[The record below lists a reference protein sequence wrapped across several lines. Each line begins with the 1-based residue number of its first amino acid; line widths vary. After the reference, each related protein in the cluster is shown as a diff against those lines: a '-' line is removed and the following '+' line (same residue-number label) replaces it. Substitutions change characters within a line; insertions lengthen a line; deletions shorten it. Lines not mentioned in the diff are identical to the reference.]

1 MKMKLKFAFAIL
13 FLSAI
18 CFAQGPSTDRNN
30 PTPMTSNTVEG
41 EYEGAE
47 TSHHYRFIANKG
59 EVKITATGET
69 EKYSTLMD
77 VELLDQSGSRITIFG
92 VVAKE
97 DPQTE
102 VKTVTFHRKQPV
114 TLRIFLREDKDIKY
128 LKYQIRIDGAVEFE
142 GAGMS
147 GAAPAIPDAPA
158 MPETSAMP
166 TAPATPDA
174 PAMPPMPA
182 DPAMPQTPSQPA
194 TPSEMSGMPSSI
206 AGDDR
211 LCLPVSGTLLLE
223 TTSGE
228 TFAVDLKTV
237 VKASIKP

>member
-1 MKMKLKFAFAIL
+1 MKQLKFAFAIL

-30 PTPMTSNTVEG
+30 PTPLTSNTVEG

-69 EKYSTLMD
+69 ERYSTLMD
-77 VELLDQSGSRITIFG
+77 VELLDQSGSRIAIFG

-128 LKYQIRIDGAVEFE
+128 LKYQVRIDGAVEFE
-142 GAGMS
+142 GAAMP
-147 GAAPAIPDAPA
+147 GAAPAMPDAPA
-158 MPETSAMP
+158 MPATSAMP
-166 TAPATPDA
+166 AA
-174 PAMPPMPA
+174 PAMPETPA
-182 DPAMPQTPSQPA
+182 QPA
-194 TPSEMSGMPSSI
+194 TPSEMSAMPTSI

-223 TTSGE
+223 TTNGE

>member
-1 MKMKLKFAFAIL
+1 MKMKQLQLALAIL
-13 FLSAI
+13 SFSAI
-18 CFAQGPSTDRNN
+18 CFAQEPSTDRNN
-30 PTPMTSNTVEG
+30 PTPFTSNTVQG

-77 VELLDQSGSRITIFG
+77 VELLDQSGSRIVIFG

-114 TLRIFLREDKDIKY
+114 TLRVVLRQDPDIKH
-128 LKYQIRIDGAVEFE
+128 LKYEVRVDGAVEFE
-142 GAGMS
+142 AAGMP
-147 GAAPAIPDAPA
+147 GASP
-158 MPETSAMP
+158 SAMGTP
-166 TAPATPDA
+166 MPPATPT
-174 PAMPPMPA
+174 PVNTNN
-182 DPAMPQTPSQPA
+182 QTPSVAAP
-194 TPSEMSGMPSSI
+194 PEMSGMPNSI
-206 AGDDR
+206 AGEER
-211 LCLPVSGTLLLE
+211 LCLPMFGTLVIE

-228 TFAVDLKTV
+228 SYEVDLKTV

>member
-1 MKMKLKFAFAIL
+1 MKQLKFAFAIL

-30 PTPMTSNTVEG
+30 QTPLTSNTVEG

-69 EKYSTLMD
+69 ERYSTLMD
-77 VELLDQSGSRITIFG
+77 VELLDQSGSRIAIFG

-128 LKYQIRIDGAVEFE
+128 LKYQVRIDGAVEFE
-142 GAGMS
+142 GAAMP
-147 GAAPAIPDAPA
+147 GAAPAMPDAPA
-158 MPETSAMP
+158 MPATSAMP
-166 TAPATPDA
+166 AA
-174 PAMPPMPA
+174 PAMPETPA
-182 DPAMPQTPSQPA
+182 QPA
-194 TPSEMSGMPSSI
+194 TPSEMSAMPTSI

-223 TTSGE
+223 TTNGE